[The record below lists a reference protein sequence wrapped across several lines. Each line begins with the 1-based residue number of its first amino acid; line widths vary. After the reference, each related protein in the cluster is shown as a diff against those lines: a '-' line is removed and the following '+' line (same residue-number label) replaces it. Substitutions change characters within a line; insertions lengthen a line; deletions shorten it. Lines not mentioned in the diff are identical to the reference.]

1 MRREEVILVNRVIR
15 DDPSKGGM
23 HNREG
28 LTFKLLWKSLCDYDL
43 WPLYLIGLTNHIPY
57 ATPTNYLTLTLKGMG
72 FSTFQTNLLVIPS
85 QILHSKS
92 NTNKQTK
99 KRRS

>member
-57 ATPTNYLTLTLKGMG
+57 ATPTSYLTLTLKGMG

>member
-1 MRREEVILVNRVIR
+1 
-15 DDPSKGGM
+15 M

-28 LTFKLLWKSLCDYDL
+28 LTLKLLWKSLCDYDL

-57 ATPTNYLTLTLKGMG
+57 ATPTSYLTLTLKGMG

-85 QILHSKS
+85 QLLHSKS
-92 NTNKQTK
+92 TNTRPK
-99 KRRS
+99 KHKRDLTPS